1 MRLPSPKLLNDLSQ
15 IMLRIALA
23 LPFWRSGLTKWD
35 GVFELRDSADAL
47 FSDVFRL
54 HVFGATYALPF
65 PHQMALASGTGE
77 ILFPV
82 LLAIGLGTRLAA
94 LGILAMTAV
103 IQLVEPSGWANFHLI
118 WAACALAIAVHGP
131 GRLSL
136 DAEIAKRFG
145 RKR

>member
-1 MRLPSPKLLNDLSQ
+1 MRLPSHQIFVDLSQ
-15 IMLRIALA
+15 ITLRIALA

-35 GVFELRDSADAL
+35 GLFELRDSADAL

-54 HVFGATYALPF
+54 HILGATYAMPF

-77 ILFPV
+77 ILFPI
-82 LLAIGLGTRLAA
+82 LLALGLGTRFAA
-94 LGILAMTAV
+94 LGVLGMTAV

-136 DAEIAKRFG
+136 DAELAKRFR